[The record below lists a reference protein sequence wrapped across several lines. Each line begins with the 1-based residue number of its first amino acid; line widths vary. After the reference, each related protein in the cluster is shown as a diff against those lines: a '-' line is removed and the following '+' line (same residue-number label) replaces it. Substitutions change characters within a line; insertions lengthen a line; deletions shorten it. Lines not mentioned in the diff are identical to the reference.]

1 MVRRMRDPRRSKRFR
16 RFAFYPIAALLLL
29 LLSQRQLL
37 PRPGIE
43 ISQQNNQE
51 SEPAIGVKND
61 QALYKEAGRS
71 FLIRPDQQ
79 GIAELN
85 DEGTPLRWEREFGS
99 IITTAAASQSLSAW
113 GLLDGKL
120 FLLDREGL
128 ILRIIDPR
136 QEGINSAHPCVYA
149 LAMSGQGQSIALLY
163 GISPQYVLVY
173 ERKSGFYSL
182 SYSKALQGDLRS
194 TQSAA
199 FSRDGRDLLVK
210 TADGLVYFDRDSG
223 KGALLHPD
231 RFAGKGELLIKA
243 FENDGFALLKAEGS
257 GRYAGLIRHGALEAY
272 FPLPAESFG
281 LTASEDSFIV
291 RAKEKDLVFTRRGDE

>member
-1 MVRRMRDPRRSKRFR
+1 MRDPRRSKRFR

-149 LAMSGQGQSIALLY
+149 LA
-163 GISPQYVLVY
+163 
-173 ERKSGFYSL
+173 
-182 SYSKALQGDLRS
+182 
-194 TQSAA
+194 
-199 FSRDGRDLLVK
+199 
-210 TADGLVYFDRDSG
+210 
-223 KGALLHPD
+223 
-231 RFAGKGELLIKA
+231 
-243 FENDGFALLKAEGS
+243 
-257 GRYAGLIRHGALEAY
+257 
-272 FPLPAESFG
+272 
-281 LTASEDSFIV
+281 
-291 RAKEKDLVFTRRGDE
+291 